1 MKVLVTLS
9 ALLIS
14 ANASAENL
22 CVDKAVRS
30 AKENAVKTY
39 LPHAVEVL
47 TPKRNYLEKYN
58 VVLTNASM
66 TKFEEIEITLL
77 KSDCSVV
84 SVIPDL

>member
-1 MKVLVTLS
+1 MKGVITL
-9 ALLIS
+9 ATLLIS
-14 ANASAENL
+14 VTASAENL

-47 TPKRNYLEKYN
+47 QAKKDYLEKYN
-58 VVLTNASM
+58 VVLTNASL
-66 TKFEEIEITLL
+66 TKFEEIEITLM